1 MMNSMKKA
9 KILLIMILL
18 LAAGCQNVQAS
29 AARPAAQEP
38 AAPQLTTSTA
48 TPEAQAEVQPTTI
61 QQRNPLTGQMVD
73 ENQLQRMPVMV
84 KVSNYPREGRP
95 HAGLSFA
102 DIVFDYYIG
111 FGTNR
116 FLAIYYGADSPQIGP
131 VRSGRLVD
139 AELVMLYNGILGY
152 GSADEDT
159 DAYLMQALGER
170 AISYQEAPCPAFC
183 GTDTHSV
190 VGVFAGSA
198 DITRFAL
205 ANGIDSGAA
214 PALEGMYFDEVIPRD
229 GIAVEQINILFNF
242 YNRAEW
248 KYDLASGSYLRW
260 IEEMED
266 EEEENSS
273 FQMVPLL
280 DRVTGEQLA
289 FHNVIILFTHY
300 TENAPSE
307 HEIDIMKNIEG
318 KRAVFYRDGYMFEGT
333 WRVPD
338 DRAPIQ
344 FFDQNGSPFQLK
356 PGNSWIVLADENSIF
371 NRKQSGAWELFFLL
385 SPDA

>member
-1 MMNSMKKA
+1 MINSMKKA

-48 TPEAQAEVQPTTI
+48 TPEVGVEVQPTAI

-198 DITRFAL
+198 DITRFAQE
-205 ANGIDSGAA
+205 NGIDSGAA
-214 PALEGMYFDEVIPRD
+214 PMLESMHFDEVIPRD
-229 GIAVEQINILFNF
+229 GIPVNQINILFNF

-248 KYDLASGSYLRW
+248 KYDPASGSYLRW

-266 EEEENSS
+266 EEEENGS

-280 DRVTGEQLA
+280 DSVTGEQLA
-289 FHNVIILFTHY
+289 FQNVIILFTHY

-333 WRVPD
+333 WKVTN